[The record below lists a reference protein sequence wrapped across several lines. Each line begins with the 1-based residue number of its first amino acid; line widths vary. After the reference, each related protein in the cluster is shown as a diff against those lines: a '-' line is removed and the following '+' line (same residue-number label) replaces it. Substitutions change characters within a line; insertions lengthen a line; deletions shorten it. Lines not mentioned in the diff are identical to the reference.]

1 MVEKVQFLSH
11 CSHMLLKNVQTAAHG
26 RGMFSL
32 HVSIFQKLLGRNAS
46 SSISFGL
53 AWWVKWFA
61 RFLKTH

>member
-1 MVEKVQFLSH
+1 
-11 CSHMLLKNVQTAAHG
+11 MLLKNVQTAAHG
-26 RGMFSL
+26 GGMFPL